1 MRTKLVFPPRT
12 SPTYMPLG
20 VASLQAVADNSGIG
34 IGVFDANVELWN
46 NICNDDDR
54 LNAMRNFC
62 HSPLEIF
69 LRQNDYESHISHMS
83 VGKNWIDQLE
93 QSARNYLE
101 NDDLDVE
108 LGRMLLRQSIRISFG
123 EPESIAFSVMYPDQF
138 AFALAQAKYI
148 EKVCGYDRDIILGGA
163 AASAVSPV
171 EMLEAF
177 PFIDAIMTG
186 EGEIPFE
193 LFLKKQNYH
202 EIPGC
207 YYRANGVIE
216 SGGKAKYVKLLQEI
230 SFPVFD
236 SLHTHEYF
244 NPVPVMPIL
253 GGRGCKWRR
262 CSFCSHNSS
271 FGPHR
276 NRAAIAVVQEM
287 MCLREKF
294 GSRHFYLADQ
304 YVDPA
309 FLNDLSEVILAT
321 GFDCRFHI
329 MARTIADY
337 TPQILEKASRAGCC
351 WISWGMESGSQKLLD
366 LMNKGTDVK
375 TSADVIKAAS
385 AAGISNLLMMIFGA
399 PGSDDSCLDE
409 TFSFITDVYD
419 HIDSMTA
426 SAFVLFENTKFSRN
440 PGQYGLQILD
450 QSKIFNVNGKIVHGA
465 KLRFKRD
472 GEYNNLESPLA
483 AREIDL
489 WERRRVWLGPQSF
502 ISKLCCEH
510 YLLFADAKKSGQRH
524 RPKTFKRGA

>member
-1 MRTKLVFPPRT
+1 
-12 SPTYMPLG
+12 MPLG
-20 VASLQAVADNSGIG
+20 MASLQAVADYSGIE

-46 NICNDDDR
+46 DICNNDSK

-62 HSPLEIF
+62 HSPLETF
-69 LRQNDYESHISHMS
+69 LRQKDYESHIGHMS
-83 VGKNWIDQLE
+83 AGKNQIDRLE
-93 QSARNYLE
+93 QAARNYLE
-101 NDDLDVE
+101 NDE
-108 LGRMLLRQSIRISFG
+108 LKPELSQMLLRQSIRICFG
-123 EPESIAFSVMYPDQF
+123 EPESVAFSVMYPDQF
-138 AFALAQAKYI
+138 AFALALAKYLD
-148 EKVCGYDRDIILGGA
+148 KVYSYDRDIIIGGA

-171 EMLEAF
+171 EMLGAF

-186 EGEIPFE
+186 EGEISFE
-193 LFLKKQNYH
+193 LFLKKQSYQD
-202 EIPGC
+202 IPGSF
-207 YYRANGVIE
+207 YRNNGIIE
-216 SGGKAKYVKLLQEI
+216 SAGKSKFIKELHEI
-230 SFPVFD
+230 SFPSFD

-276 NRAAIAVVQEM
+276 NRSAIAVVQEM
-287 MCLREKF
+287 ATLQEKF
-294 GSRHFYLADQ
+294 GCRHFYFADQ
-304 YVDPA
+304 YVDPY

-321 GFDCRFHI
+321 RLDCRFHI
-329 MARTIADY
+329 MARTIEDY
-337 TPQILEKASRAGCC
+337 TPQVLEKASRAGCC

-366 LMNKGTDVK
+366 LMNKGTSVK
-375 TSADVIKAAS
+375 ASAEVIKSAS

-399 PGSDDSCLDE
+399 PGSDDNCLDE

-440 PGQYGLQILD
+440 PDKFGLQILD
-450 QSKIFNVNGKIVHGA
+450 QSVIFNVNGKIVHGA

-472 GEYNNLESPLA
+472 GEYGNLESPLA
-483 AREIDL
+483 AREVDM
-489 WERRRVWLGPQSF
+489 WERRKIWLGEQSF

-510 YLLFADAKKSGQRH
+510 YLLFADAIKSGHRH
-524 RPKTFKRGA
+524 RPNTFKRGA